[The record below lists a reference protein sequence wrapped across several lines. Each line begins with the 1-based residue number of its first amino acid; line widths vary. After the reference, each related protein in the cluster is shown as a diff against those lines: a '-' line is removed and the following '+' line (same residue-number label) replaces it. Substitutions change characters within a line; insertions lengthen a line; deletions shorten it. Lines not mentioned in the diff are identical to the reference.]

1 MMVEFLLHIPLR
13 ISDLTKLLY
22 SSKVQVG
29 FLLLSHLLPHTDLG
43 WDGKKRQYTPSPT
56 LTVSRAAL

>member
-29 FLLLSHLLPHTDLG
+29 FLLLSHLLPRPWLG
-43 WDGKKRQYTPSPT
+43 GKGEAVYTFSNAD
-56 LTVSRAAL
+56 S